1 MEDEYDRQQSAA
13 LIKEAREL
21 TAELKVEVGKI
32 HTQMG
37 RVLDGRLE
45 DADEDQPPVASGAS
59 QSGKPFWRFWR

>member
-1 MEDEYDRQQSAA
+1 MEDEYDRQRSAA

-37 RVLDGRLE
+37 RVLDGPVE
-45 DADEDQPPVASGAS
+45 DADEDHPPVASDAS
-59 QSGKPFWRFWR
+59 QIGKPFWRFWR